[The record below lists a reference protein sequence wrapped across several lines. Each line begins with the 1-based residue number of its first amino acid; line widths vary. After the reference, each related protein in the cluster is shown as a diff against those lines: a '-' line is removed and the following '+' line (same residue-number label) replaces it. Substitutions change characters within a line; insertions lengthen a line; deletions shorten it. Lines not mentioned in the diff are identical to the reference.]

1 VSCLNLKNLSLFIF
15 LFIISITSYSQPTLR
30 LDYAVT
36 GDDSITVTNFDETP
50 VFVDVDGQ
58 RFFQVTVVL
67 DDAVDLIGVNFDL
80 VFDNTVLN
88 VVDIFENR
96 GDRNFDG
103 RANIAD
109 VLALGERLGL
119 PYDQLGYS
127 YFDLD
132 NQGTVIEVGDI
143 NVLQNLLQNPLPN
156 LNLYWTSNPDTNLDT
171 IRESVEIFETPEQC
185 NADGVLDD
193 FVVTLLPRNHP
204 PQDDFG
210 FNGDARIVDIVF
222 QVIDPAA
229 TSTVISFQD
238 AMVITEQTEITT
250 TEIIGAVTPDTPD
263 VTIPLNQ

>member
-1 VSCLNLKNLSLFIF
+1 MSCLNLKNLSLFIF

-119 PYDQLGYS
+119 PYDQCWGIPI
-127 YFDLD
+127 DWIIG
-132 NQGTVIEVGDI
+132 NRIEVGEV
-143 NVLQNLLQNPLPN
+143 NVLQNLLQNLCPIPIV
-156 LNLYWTSNPDTNLDT
+156 WTSNPDANL
-171 IRESVEIFETPEQC
+171 IRSLY
-185 NADGVLDD
+185 GL
-193 FVVTLLPRNHP
+193 RN
-204 PQDDFG
+204 
-210 FNGDARIVDIVF
+210 
-222 QVIDPAA
+222 
-229 TSTVISFQD
+229 S
-238 AMVITEQTEITT
+238 
-250 TEIIGAVTPDTPD
+250 
-263 VTIPLNQ
+263 